1 MADKALSYVR
11 DKGYRVLKVKVG
23 ADVNGVLIRALM
35 LIRRLSAR
43 TSACAW
49 TRTRSYDVPTA
60 LKALNAFAALGV
72 ESVEQCLPAWNME
85 AQPTCAGKRP
95 PSI

>member
-1 MADKALSYVR
+1 MDANQ
-11 DKGYRVLKVKVG
+11 G
-23 ADVNGVLIRALM
+23 
-35 LIRRLSAR
+35 
-43 TSACAW
+43 
-49 TRTRSYDVPTA
+49 YDVPTA

-85 AQPTCAGKRP
+85 GAAYLRRKAP